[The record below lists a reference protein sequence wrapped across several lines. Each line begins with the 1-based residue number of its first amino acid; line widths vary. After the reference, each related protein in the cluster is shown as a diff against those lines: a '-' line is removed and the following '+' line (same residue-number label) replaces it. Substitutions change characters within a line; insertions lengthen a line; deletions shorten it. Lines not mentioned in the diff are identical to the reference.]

1 MFNFEGDLRL
11 TSEGIHFGNPQQI
24 KLLKEIHA
32 TGSITHAAKAV
43 PMSYK
48 GAWDAVNKMN
58 NLADEPLVI
67 RVAGGKGGGGTCLT
81 ERGLQLIQ
89 HFDLIQEAHSAFLK
103 SMSQYSHDLA
113 SNINLLQQLRFQT
126 SARNQLSGKVVK
138 IESLG
143 IHDDIYFDIG
153 AENILKAM
161 ITDESTK
168 LLEVEENGR
177 FILLVKAPNVKV
189 LPNTIEDCIMG
200 EVISHKTDKDGC
212 EVILKVGNQT
222 VVSTNIHADIIQS
235 LNEGDSVGIQIDPK
249 NIILVKI

>member
-1 MFNFEGDLRL
+1 MLNFEGDLRL
-11 TSEGIHFGNPQQI
+11 TSEGVHFGNPQQI

-48 GAWDAVNKMN
+48 AAWDAVNKMN
-58 NLADEPLVI
+58 NLSAEPLVI
-67 RVAGGKGGGGTCLT
+67 RVTGGKGGGGTCLT
-81 ERGLQLIQ
+81 ERGLQLVK

-103 SMSQYSHDLA
+103 SMSQYSQLDA
-113 SNINLLQQLRFQT
+113 DINLLQQLRFQT

-138 IESLG
+138 IESFG

-153 AENILKAM
+153 AEHIIKAT

-168 LLEVEENGR
+168 LLEIEENGR
-177 FILLVKAPNVKV
+177 FILLIKAPNVDV
-189 LPNTIEDCIMG
+189 VPSTTTDSIMG
-200 EVISHKTDKDGC
+200 EIVSYKTDNDGC
-212 EVILKVGNQT
+212 EVTLKMGNQM
-222 VVSTNIHADIIQS
+222 VVSTNIHADVKT

-249 NIILVKI
+249 NIILVKV